1 MRQLL
6 LLRHAKAARDLPGVT
21 DRDRP
26 LTARGRR
33 DTTNLRAAM
42 RDFGLLPDLVLVS
55 SSRRTMET
63 LEVLEPWDDTPLT
76 EALEQLYLADAR
88 QILGVLQDVPET
100 VRGVLLI
107 GHNPGL
113 HELASRL
120 ARGATTDVARRL
132 AGKFPTAALAEF
144 SVAGPWHELQPGSAH
159 LVRFLTPAELRN
171 EGERSRG

>member
-33 DTTNLRAAM
+33 DTTSVRAAM
-42 RDFGLLPDLVLVS
+42 HDFGLLPDLVLMS
-55 SSRRTMET
+55 PSRRTMET
-63 LEVLEPWDDTPLT
+63 LEMLEPWDDTPLT

-88 QILGVLQDVPET
+88 QILGVLHDVPET
-100 VRGVLLI
+100 VRSVLLI

-120 ARGATTDVARRL
+120 AGGTTDAARRL

-144 SVAGPWHELQPGSAH
+144 SVAGPWHELKSGSAH

-171 EGERSRG
+171 EGERPRG